1 MIKRHNHFK
10 IGIND
15 PELLHYR
22 SGKSKSIFV
31 NVQILA
37 CNHLKLL
44 YLNHVSVLIAYL
56 KVTGVVSCC
65 QAGKFYLE
73 NEPVLR

>member
-1 MIKRHNHFK
+1 MVKGHNHFK

-31 NVQILA
+31 NAQYLA
-37 CNHLKLL
+37 CNHLNMELSTQ
-44 YLNHVSVLIAYL
+44 YAHYAS
-56 KVTGVVSCC
+56 
-65 QAGKFYLE
+65 
-73 NEPVLR
+73 